1 MPALVLFGRRARIG
15 SDDLYC
21 PALLLLAYQLPLL
34 VVALSYVAFWRR
46 CATLTLDTHGAPF
59 WFLLGAV
66 PLYGFMACLYLMI
79 ARVSAKG
86 TIIEHER
93 RLLMPRVLQTHV
105 VFSALVFAYGVTG
118 LVLWYHTDMCYP
130 DSNFVLVRSL
140 VSGCLCRCTRL
151 TGGWLALG
159 DRSMY
164 GHGSELHAHTRLLHL
179 GWRTVA

>member
-34 VVALSYVAFWRR
+34 FVALGYVGFWRR
-46 CATLTLDTHGAPF
+46 CASLALDTRGAPF
-59 WFLLGAV
+59 WFMLGAV

-86 TIIEHER
+86 TIVEHER

-105 VFSALVFAYGVTG
+105 AFSALVFAYGVTG

-130 DSNFVLVRSL
+130 DSNFVLVR
-140 VSGCLCRCTRL
+140 
-151 TGGWLALG
+151 
-159 DRSMY
+159 
-164 GHGSELHAHTRLLHL
+164 
-179 GWRTVA
+179 